1 MVLGNDLRSSPR
13 LLGQLSDI
21 HTLLSD
27 LRPSTTS
34 ELVQLRTR
42 LGRMNWT
49 TLLFVCEDLLALKS
63 PSVLRMEI
71 IQKSQITKD
80 DMIDALVDWRLDL
93 VHEDGPFVWPHFT
106 PTHHGPPRSA
116 QSPTITYYNGSPCC
130 TLTDSEK
137 EVRMKQLISTMVY
150 KTAIHIG
157 HIHQYLWQPINNSE
171 MGKVKLA
178 NILNTKNRV
187 ALLFV
192 CLDLNRVPMNI
203 SHRIVPK
210 KDLISQLVDWVS
222 TISKQAEPSHPY
234 TIAFRG

>member
-1 MVLGNDLRSSPR
+1 MRALGNDFRSSPR

-49 TLLFVCEDLLALKS
+49 TLLFVCEDLLAFKS
-63 PSVLRMEI
+63 PSIQRMEI

-93 VHEDGPFVWPHFT
+93 VQEDGPFVWPHFT
-106 PTHHGPPRSA
+106 PTQHGPPRSA
-116 QSPTITYYNGSPCC
+116 QSPAITYFNGLPCR
-130 TLTDSEK
+130 TLTDPEK
-137 EVRMKQLISTMVY
+137 EVLMKQLISTMVY
-150 KTAIHIG
+150 KTAVHIG
-157 HIHQYLWQPINNSE
+157 NIHQYLWQPINDNE
-171 MGKVKLA
+171 MGKMKLA
-178 NILNTKNRV
+178 NILKTKNRI

-203 SHRIVPK
+203 SHKTVPK

-222 TISKQAEPSHPY
+222 MTMKYAEPILYHCY
-234 TIAFRG
+234 